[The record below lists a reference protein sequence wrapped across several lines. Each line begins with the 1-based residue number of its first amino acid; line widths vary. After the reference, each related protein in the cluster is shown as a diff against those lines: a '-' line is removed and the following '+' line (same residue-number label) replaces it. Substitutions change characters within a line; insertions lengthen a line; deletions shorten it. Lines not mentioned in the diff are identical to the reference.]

1 VQGNKRA
8 TGGSSLHTF
17 ALPTQPGEENASMTI
32 RLADCDGHRNRA
44 NMLLSRMYSWRGYG
58 DAIRLPSDPNCITFT
73 ATNHDE
79 VIGTLT
85 LGIDSPAGLA
95 IDRTFKDEVDRFRR
109 APGAKLCE
117 LTKFAFDTSSPA
129 RPRLAALFH
138 LIFIY
143 GSMHYGCTDLL
154 IEINPRHRRFYEVM
168 LGFRRVGEVRTNAAV
183 DAPSQLMWIN
193 VADIRR
199 YIDKHTA
206 EGVTD
211 GRSLYPH
218 FFSER
223 EEQGI
228 YNRLAGLAEEG
239 RTTETI
245 LSMTIRDRI
254 RLFRALGQEVG
265 ASLSK
270 LLRRPMQQPA
280 VMSASTTAL

>member
-1 VQGNKRA
+1 
-8 TGGSSLHTF
+8 
-17 ALPTQPGEENASMTI
+17 MTI

-58 DAIRLPSDPNCITFT
+58 NTIRLPADPNCITFT
-73 ATNHDE
+73 ATDRDD

-95 IDRTFKDEVDRFRR
+95 IDQTFKDEVDTFRR

-168 LGFRRVGEVRTNAAV
+168 LGFRRVGEVRTNTAV
-183 DAPSQLMWIN
+183 NAPSQLMWIN

-199 YIDKHTA
+199 YIDKYTA

-218 FFSER
+218 FFSQR

-239 RTTETI
+239 RSPEAI
-245 LSMTIRDRI
+245 LSMSLRDRV
-254 RLFRALGQEVG
+254 RMLRALGQEIG
-265 ASLSK
+265 ASMSR
-270 LLRRPMQQPA
+270 LLGRPLPQP
-280 VMSASTTAL
+280 TAIAGPTPAL